1 MDALDLVRYNH
12 VVRGLYF
19 ETMMKL
25 PWKEIVKPRGASF
38 DSLRNVFLHLTIIED
53 RWINY
58 IIPDRFKDWKD
69 QNFNDYKNIA
79 QLREFMVRVHG
90 STENYLKKLT
100 PEELNRQ
107 IVIPWGDTPDTRVSI
122 DTALSQIV
130 IEDLIHY
137 GELSALL
144 WQMGMEAPYLG
155 FWRYKHS
162 INQTK
167 NFRHDSI

>member
-1 MDALDLVRYNH
+1 MEVIDLVCYNH

-19 ETMMKL
+19 ETMTKL
-25 PWKEIVKPRGASF
+25 PWKEIVKSRGASY
-38 DSLRNVFLHLTIIED
+38 DSMRDVFLHLTLVED

-69 QNFNDYKNIA
+69 LNFDDFKNFA
-79 QLREFMVRVHG
+79 QLKDYMVRVHD
-90 STENYLKKLT
+90 STESYLRKLK
-100 PEELNRQ
+100 PGELNRQ
-107 IVIPWGDTPDTRVSI
+107 IVVPWGDKPDTRVSI
-122 DTALSQIV
+122 ETALSHMV

-162 INQTK
+162 T
-167 NFRHDSI
+167 D